1 MVVVNVRGVSKA
13 VVRLRVRRGIVLPMI
28 VVRSRRGVVVRSD
41 DRSMIAMAMGIM
53 RGRTVSGFR
62 SGRVVIVVAV
72 SVRRGR
78 RGRVVMTMT
87 GVVAVIVVRLLL
99 VAHLE
104 SVPQPLPAVFA
115 AKSV

>member
-1 MVVVNVRGVSKA
+1 MVVV
-13 VVRLRVRRGIVLPMI
+13 RVRVSDVIAMPMI
-28 VVRSRRGVVVRSD
+28 VVRSSRGVVVLSNG
-41 DRSMIAMAMGIM
+41 MAMLIM
-53 RGRTVSGFR
+53 RGRDVSGCR

-72 SVRRGR
+72 SVRRGL
-78 RGRVVMTMT
+78 RGRIVMTMT

-104 SVPQPLPAVFA
+104 SVPLPLPAVFA